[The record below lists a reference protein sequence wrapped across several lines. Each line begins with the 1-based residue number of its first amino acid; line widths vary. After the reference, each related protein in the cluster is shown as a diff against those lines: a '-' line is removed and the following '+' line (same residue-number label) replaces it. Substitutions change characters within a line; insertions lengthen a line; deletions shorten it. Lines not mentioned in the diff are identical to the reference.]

1 MPPPACSR
9 SGRSGVRPG
18 RRYGRCSERVRKSG
32 IVVGALWRGFA
43 SMGAVE
49 RDGEFVVTR
58 VDGAWIWGA
67 DGRRYLDATAG
78 LWFTNVGHGRAEIAD
93 AVAQQI
99 GRIAAY
105 STFGDYAV
113 DTTVALAD
121 RLAAIAPVPGSKVFF
136 TSGGS
141 DSVDTAVKLSRRYW
155 RECGQ
160 AGKTIV
166 IGREKA
172 YHGMHV
178 AGTALA
184 GIPVNHEGYGEL
196 MPDVRTVAWNSGKAL
211 LSAIETHGADSIA
224 AFFCEPVIGA
234 GGIYPPPDGYLD
246 EVRRIC
252 REHDILFVADEV
264 ITGFGRI
271 GGAWFASTRFDLQP
285 DIMTTAKGLTSGY
298 VPMGAVL
305 VAPRVAEPFFDP
317 NGGVWWR
324 HGYTYGGRCGVP
336 AGGVTVPPPDSAI
349 RVEERFGHSW
359 RHEDRA
365 HRDVTRRETL
375 CGGHD
380 VGLQVESG
388 RGEPGAAD
396 PTEAGDDLV
405 SDEQYVVLPAD
416 PSYLVQVAI
425 RRRVDAAGG
434 DHRLTEEGG
443 NGVGAV
449 RLDGRQQR
457 LARVPCN
464 GADVRHQFAV
474 TLVVDGNTGQRCTGD
489 VHAVVSLFPP
499 DNNRLAGLSAFPPVP
514 AGQFHSG
521 VDGIGTAG
529 GEEHLAAR
537 HRRNGGQSV
546 GQRHRGVD
554 GVVAERGVRRN
565 PADLQRDRVGDL
577 GAPVPDVGEPEPGRR
592 VEIAPAVG
600 APDPGTVTAGDDELP
615 VPLDRTHACEP
626 MPQCTHDDPTLPH
639 SLGASTVPS
648 ARPDT
653 GPTGTG
659 ARWKRHHPPSWGG
672 RARPG
677 ENAGAGDR

>member
-1 MPPPACSR
+1 M
-9 SGRSGVRPG
+9 
-18 RRYGRCSERVRKSG
+18 
-32 IVVGALWRGFA
+32 GALWHGFA

-58 VDGAWIWGA
+58 GDGAWIWGA

-160 AGKTIV
+160 ASKTIV

-324 HGYTYGGRCGVP
+324 HGYTYGGHAAAAAAAMANLDIIERESLLTASARLETTLHDMLAPIADHP
-336 AGGVTVPPPDSAI
+336 A
-349 RVEERFGHSW
+349 
-359 RHEDRA
+359 
-365 HRDVTRRETL
+365 
-375 CGGHD
+375 
-380 VGLQVESG
+380 
-388 RGEPGAAD
+388 
-396 PTEAGDDLV
+396 
-405 SDEQYVVLPAD
+405 
-416 PSYLVQVAI
+416 
-425 RRRVDAAGG
+425 
-434 DHRLTEEGG
+434 
-443 NGVGAV
+443 
-449 RLDGRQQR
+449 
-457 LARVPCN
+457 
-464 GADVRHQFAV
+464 
-474 TLVVDGNTGQRCTGD
+474 
-489 VHAVVSLFPP
+489 
-499 DNNRLAGLSAFPPVP
+499 
-514 AGQFHSG
+514 
-521 VDGIGTAG
+521 
-529 GEEHLAAR
+529 
-537 HRRNGGQSV
+537 
-546 GQRHRGVD
+546 
-554 GVVAERGVRRN
+554 VAEVR
-565 PADLQRDRVGDL
+565 
-577 GAPVPDVGEPEPGRR
+577 
-592 VEIAPAVG
+592 
-600 APDPGTVTAGDDELP
+600 
-615 VPLDRTHACEP
+615 
-626 MPQCTHDDPTLPH
+626 
-639 SLGASTVPS
+639 S
-648 ARPDT
+648 
-653 GPTGTG
+653 GTG
-659 ARWKRHHPPSWGG
+659 AVAAVQLTDASAALPLARSLRGQGIATRAVGSGG
-672 RARPG
+672 IQISPAFVITDEQIEG
-677 ENAGAGDR
+677 LVAGIIAALG